1 MSGFNDFGSFLT
13 DGAEGLSQ
21 KTMNVFSHSYNQN
34 LNEMF
39 GRLHESRK
47 TDEKAEYYN
56 PNSYQRAAFRTKEQ
70 QQRFIEA
77 MKQQNISIV
86 APDVKINGQY
96 LAEIPQYV
104 YTNTIENND
113 ELVQENQQSEKIT
126 AQEII
131 DDYQERTFETVLL
144 PEEPQY
150 ERRPTEAGQQISPY
164 RYITN
169 NMDVFGSIVDR
180 LVSAGYQLDKFGA
193 DSNSDIW
200 YSKPDAETG
209 AAKPTVNAGMS
220 KKAVVLNGDTVV
232 IDGEVVYGD
241 VREDVLRMHSKRISR
256 ADSILNNDDILTDL
270 LHHSVTGK
278 ETKKIKLIEGNAE
291 AIRNSVYRQEY
302 VVSGTGK
309 GRGYISNVKEVSY
322 GGVLDKFTQELNTDA
337 IAMAHISFDNDE
349 IEIIYGLNTLSLS
362 ESEKFLIDR
371 LYLGGAGTTER
382 ITLQERQALSD
393 ILSEQARQ
401 TGSNYNKRLDL
412 LQKQIDVLEARN
424 TEHLSA
430 EERKSLADMR
440 KRYTELSEIHGSVLA
455 ELTSVQ
461 EAKRH
466 LESNKE
472 HLLPNEA
479 ERLDRLNERYEYLR
493 NELEEFSSLSA
504 EISQL
509 EAKQSEREKMSLSND
524 EKTEL
529 AELYKQYKE
538 LENERDRVL
547 ENIGNLRRKA
557 GITENARLIKSI
569 ENDFGII
576 INAANP
582 LTRERLIEINEEF
595 IIRAERAGFQF
606 VRSDIKSEFS
616 GRNVMRFDIEALK
629 NLKSKQLEQ
638 LGISSDTRDMLV
650 ELNEKYAFGTSTSLF
665 SKTQTGFNS
674 GMQLI
679 SRANSDDAELQAV
692 FSDFETMSRGVS
704 YAKKSVE
711 TIRRLGNIRIS
722 DIRNMK
728 KTGWQGVRE
737 AYNKPVE
744 TRKGKKKPPKKE
756 KATPID
762 EELNRKYI
770 ASQKKKLEKATRKEN
785 SLTAKGKNAVNGL
798 KKSISESALGKAVA
812 MLKKAATKLLMK
824 LLLYLGAAA
833 AFLGTALVI
842 IVLIMSCIQALLN
855 INPQTIISNMLA
867 PDTYED
873 TITFKLYDY
882 LQDMENDWLEHQIK
896 NTSGI
901 YENRTEMRFGA
912 DYETLL
918 MYVGSTRA
926 SRKSDNMF
934 TNGSDIYI
942 NPFHNAVGFS
952 LSGENSRYLTA
963 VTSFDGKHNIGIS
976 ANTNVYSKRNTDGI
990 SYDEGAYLGYTSIE
1004 SGHTCNIKDIIS
1016 MVDVMYTEGQ
1026 SDGELNSILGIS
1038 PAQMS
1043 WNNACNKVSRFCSWV
1058 GKKISGF
1065 FGGEEPPSFSA
1076 FMSDTDTVSYGT
1088 IRAYATYLFNLS
1100 HQQEINFKVEYYPVD
1115 EDYGIIDSTDYI
1127 EYQQKASEHDVCID
1141 PVTNSF
1147 PLYWN
1152 IDHVSPYIEKDGIKY
1167 PLNDHDTGNDIVLD
1181 MATDMISTDD
1191 VCLKSS
1197 MGSDIATLEF
1207 IKNNDCWNAVSEYT
1221 EGVSKSASNG
1231 NTGGYNNTGWYTTE
1245 DEAKTD
1251 IYNKLI
1257 SEKDNIILPDD
1268 SYQLATG
1275 RETFTYVH
1283 SEKRNFGFDDISYT
1297 INSQKMW
1304 DGTYDRGQWYWTGV
1318 NGNSGGGFTSDS
1330 TDYETWYII
1339 VYQGEI
1345 TDFDDAVR
1353 NGKSTDEWISEN
1365 GSNIK
1370 RTIYTD
1376 NTIGGCDWSEQKEN
1390 GKWDYNYY
1398 DHINDYTWKKIEDCE
1413 YDDNII
1419 VVPDCYPVKH
1429 KIDVYNGFGSV
1440 DMYETKTTTYS
1451 HECKEHDFRYCGG
1464 HVCISSQ
1471 GIVFSATNEQLI
1483 MTGILD
1489 KNNPLAE
1496 GFDMKANG
1504 YDTLKGK
1511 YNTGKSYDKTT
1522 ILTAVQSSG
1531 GLNPLSDPQGSF
1543 SGMQG
1548 INFNF
1553 TSPDVW
1559 NEGFAVDG
1567 ENDPDKI
1574 TIDNYHLM
1582 RDIFDVDCMVKKG
1595 LDTLPFRA
1603 SEWYK
1608 YEGWTADNMTL
1619 ALNRMAMDWY
1629 ELYGFDIPF
1638 EIGGR
1643 INTADTSGYT
1653 LSQDDIKVILEA
1665 LKSKYGADFTENRAE
1680 AIEYTL
1686 NWVGRGHYSEQ
1697 HKEHNFLSKGCEG
1710 LKIDIIHDD
1719 GTEETISY
1727 DGNCTAGNDI
1737 GFVNYIYSIFK
1748 SDDIYGISTEKINGA
1763 YHTPSNDFSNL
1774 RPMDV
1779 IVHTEGAYENELSL
1793 NTDVWKDYNGYSAV
1807 IYIGTVDEEIE
1818 LASGQKIEADV
1829 PIIVDLNSINGR
1841 GNIYL
1846 HTEMPVNA
1854 DDYSGD
1860 IVYWW
1865 LTELDTHTKFKSFE

>member
-1 MSGFNDFGSFLT
+1 MNGFTDFGNFMS

-21 KTMNVFSHSYNQN
+21 KAMNVFAHSYNQN
-34 LNEMF
+34 LDEMF
-39 GRLHESRK
+39 GRLHENRK
-47 TDEKAEYYN
+47 TGEKAEYYN
-56 PNSYQRAAFRTKEQ
+56 PDSYQRAAFRTKEQ
-70 QQRFIEA
+70 QQHFIEA
-77 MKQQNISIV
+77 MKQQNIGVV
-86 APDVKINGQY
+86 APDIKINGQY
-96 LAEIPQYV
+96 LVEIPQYV
-104 YTNTIENND
+104 YADTIENNE
-113 ELVQENQQSEKIT
+113 ELVQEIEQSEKIT
-126 AQEII
+126 AQAII
-131 DDYQERTFETVLL
+131 EDYQERTFETVLV

-150 ERRPTEAGQQISPY
+150 ERRPVEAGQQISPY

-169 NMDVFGSIVDR
+169 NMDIFGSVVDR
-180 LVSAGYQLDKFGA
+180 LVSAGCQLDKFGA
-193 DSNSDIW
+193 DSNFDIW
-200 YSKPDAETG
+200 YSKPDMETG

-232 IDGEVVYGD
+232 IDGEVVYGA
-241 VREDVLRMHSKRISR
+241 VREDVLRMHSERISR

-302 VVSGTGK
+302 VVSGTGR

-322 GGVLDKFTQELNTDA
+322 SGVLDKFTQELNTDA

-371 LYLGGAGTTER
+371 LYLGGADTTER
-382 ITLQERQALSD
+382 ITLRERQALSD
-393 ILSEQARQ
+393 ILSEKAKQ
-401 TGSNYNKRLDL
+401 TGIDYNKRLDL
-412 LQKQIDVLEARN
+412 LQNQID
-424 TEHLSA
+424 
-430 EERKSLADMR
+430 
-440 KRYTELSEIHGSVLA
+440 I
-455 ELTSVQ
+455 
-461 EAKRH
+461 
-466 LESNKE
+466 
-472 HLLPNEA
+472 
-479 ERLDRLNERYEYLR
+479 
-493 NELEEFSSLSA
+493 
-504 EISQL
+504 L
-509 EAKQSEREKMSLSND
+509 EAKQSEKTLMSLSDD

-529 AELYKQYKE
+529 AELYRQYEK
-538 LENERDRVL
+538 LENECDSVL
-547 ENIGNLRRKA
+547 ENIGNLSRKA
-557 GITENARLIKSI
+557 GITENARLIQSI

-582 LTRERLIEINEEF
+582 LTRKRLIEINEEF
-595 IIRAERAGFQF
+595 IIRAEKAGFQF
-606 VRSDIKSEFS
+606 VRSDIKGEFS
-616 GRNVMRFDIEALK
+616 EKNVMRFDIEALK

-638 LGISSDTRDMLV
+638 LGISSDTRDMLA
-650 ELNEKYAFGTSTSLF
+650 ELNEKYAFGTSTSLI
-665 SKTQTGFNS
+665 SKTHTGFNS
-674 GMQLI
+674 GIQLI

-692 FSDFETMSRGVS
+692 FSDFQTMGRGAS

-711 TIRRLGNIRIS
+711 AIHRLGNIHIS
-722 DIRNMK
+722 DICNMK
-728 KTGWQGVRE
+728 KTGWQGVSE

-744 TRKGKKKPPKKE
+744 TRKEKKKPPKKE
-756 KATPID
+756 KSTPVD
-762 EELNRKYI
+762 EELNTKYI
-770 ASQKKKLEKATRKEN
+770 ASQKKRLEKAARKEN
-785 SLTAKGKNAVNGL
+785 SLTARSKNTINSV
-798 KKSISESALGKAVA
+798 KKSISESALGKTVA

-824 LLLYLGAAA
+824 VLLYLGAAA
-833 AFLGTALVI
+833 AFLGTALVV
-842 IVLIMSCIQALLN
+842 IVLILSCIQALLN
-855 INPQTIISNMLA
+855 VNPQEIISNVLA

-873 TITFKLYDY
+873 TVTFKLYDY
-882 LQDMENDWLEHQIK
+882 LQDMEEDWLENQIK

-901 YENRTEMRFGA
+901 YENRAEMRFGA
-912 DYETLL
+912 DYENLL
-918 MYVGSTRA
+918 SYIGSTKA
-926 SRKSDNMF
+926 TRKSDNMF
-934 TNGSDIYI
+934 TNGGDIYL

-963 VTSFDGKHNIGIS
+963 VTGFDGKHNIGIS

-990 SYDEGAYLGYTSIE
+990 PYDEGAYLGYTSIE

-1026 SDGELNSILGIS
+1026 SDGELQSILGIS
-1038 PAQMS
+1038 PAQIT
-1043 WNNACNKVSRFCSWV
+1043 WTNACNKVSRFFSWV
-1058 GKKISGF
+1058 GKKISSF
-1065 FGGEEPPSFSA
+1065 FGGEEPASFSA
-1076 FMSDTDTVSYGT
+1076 FMGDTDTVSYGT

-1100 HQQEINFKVEYYPVD
+1100 HQQEINLKVEYYPVD
-1115 EDYGIIDSTDYI
+1115 EDYGIIDGTDYI

-1268 SYQLATG
+1268 SYQLATD

-1318 NGNSGGGFTSDS
+1318 NGNSGGGFMSDS
-1330 TDYETWYII
+1330 TDYEAWYII

-1471 GIVFSATNEQLI
+1471 GIVFSTTNEQLI

-1595 LDTLPFRA
+1595 VDTLPFRA

-1748 SDDIYGISTEKINGA
+1748 SNYIYGISTEKINGA

-1829 PIIVDLNSINGR
+1829 PIIVDLNSINGK

-1846 HTEMPVNA
+1846 HTEKPININ
-1854 DDYSGD
+1854 DYNGD
-1860 IVYWW
+1860 TVYWW
-1865 LTELDTHTKFKSFE
+1865 ITEPDTNVKFKSFE